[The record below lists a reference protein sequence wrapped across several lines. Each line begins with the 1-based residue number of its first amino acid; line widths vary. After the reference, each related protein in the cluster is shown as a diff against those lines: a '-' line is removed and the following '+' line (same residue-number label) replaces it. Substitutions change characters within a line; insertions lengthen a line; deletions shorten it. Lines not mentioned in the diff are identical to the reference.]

1 MVEIENLMLVWF
13 PSHVCLNQTHNWL
26 NQVKKLT
33 NSRTKTVW
41 YSWIPGVK
49 ARSLQLVITYQIEV
63 VTKIARII
71 ATEKW
76 RRDTMKKYI
85 PQIPRIRRRI
95 NKGIV

>member
-1 MVEIENLMLVWF
+1 MVRIMIVWF
-13 PSHVCLNQTHNWL
+13 KQTYNWL
-26 NQVKKLT
+26 NQVKKLI
-33 NSRTKTVW
+33 NSRTKTGW

-49 ARSLQLVITYQIEV
+49 ARSLQFVITYQIEV

-71 ATEKW
+71 STEKW

-85 PQIPRIRRRI
+85 PQIPKIRRRI